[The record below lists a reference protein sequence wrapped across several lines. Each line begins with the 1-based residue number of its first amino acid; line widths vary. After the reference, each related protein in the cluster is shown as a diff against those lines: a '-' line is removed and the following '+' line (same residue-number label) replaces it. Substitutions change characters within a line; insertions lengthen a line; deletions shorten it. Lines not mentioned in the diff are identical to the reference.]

1 MPGRGSRTKGKY
13 GLDLGPGGLSD
24 TTFEAAVLG
33 ELAVISIESPEVSLF
48 FVFVFFLLLLFLWV
62 RDSLPFS
69 PFFFLREKFC
79 LKQQQQQK
87 PLYTAQFRT
96 TACLLMH
103 FIPVLF
109 EALGQVWLAELAIHC
124 LIL

>member
-48 FVFVFFLLLLFLWV
+48 FVFVCLFVVVVFMGRGFPPL
-62 RDSLPFS
+62 FS
-69 PFFFLREKFC
+69 
-79 LKQQQQQK
+79 
-87 PLYTAQFRT
+87 
-96 TACLLMH
+96 
-103 FIPVLF
+103 FIF
-109 EALGQVWLAELAIHC
+109 
-124 LIL
+124 